1 MNKIIISDN
10 RTEKSFDPV
19 NMQISITN
27 VVPQT
32 LQVVDDKG
40 EVSEQTFNVLGTA
53 QTTTPKDLQADLD
66 NLNTELATAQAH
78 VDTLTQQIADK
89 QDLLDQV
96 NTQVETAFEALPAPD
111 VEPDPI
117 QPSPIEK
124 LPPETLPVNETIDE
138 IPVV

>member
-1 MNKIIISDN
+1 MNKITISDN
-10 RTEKSFDPV
+10 RTDKSFDPV

-40 EVSEQTFNVLGTA
+40 DVSEQTFNVLGTA

-96 NTQVETAFEALPAPD
+96 NTQVETAFEALPAVV
-111 VEPDPI
+111 VEP
-117 QPSPIEK
+117 SPVEK
-124 LPPETLPVNETIDE
+124 LPPETLPVNETLNE